1 MARWEQLAADEPE
14 LAAQVK
20 ESFDARAHHMLATV
34 RRDGGPRISGTEVIF
49 ALGDVWLGS
58 MWHSPKARDLIRD
71 GRYALHS
78 CSDDPPDW
86 AGDAKLAGRAV
97 EMKDPVT
104 VRSVQAARGGEWP
117 PGRFHLFRLEIEE
130 AITLRLPDP
139 PEHLVATRWHEGGGA
154 SVRLLTE

>member
-1 MARWEQLAADEPE
+1 MARWEQLVADEPE
-14 LAAQVK
+14 LTAQVK
-20 ESFDARAHHMLATV
+20 ESFDARVHHMLATV

-49 ALGDVWLGS
+49 ALGDIWLGS
-58 MWHSPKARDLIRD
+58 MWNSPKARDLIRD

-78 CSDDPPDW
+78 GSHDPPDW
-86 AGDAKLAGRAV
+86 TGDAKLAGRAI

-104 VRSVQAARGGEWP
+104 IRSVQATRGEWP

-130 AITLRLPDP
+130 AISLRLPDP
-139 PEHLVATRWHEGGGA
+139 PEHLVATRWREGGGA